1 MKKSA
6 LILSSLFCN
15 IMLLIPFF
23 TAAQTPI
30 DDSIRYYYYFAY
42 AQTNAVGDNREAIKA
57 YTKILRLDP
66 KDDEALMMRAK
77 NKRAIGDYAGAGN
90 DYTRVLQL
98 DPGSIAAIA
107 ARSECSAILKKY
119 ADAIRD
125 NNLLISMEPG
135 NPSYY
140 TNRGLNKVQLNDI
153 QGACDDFE
161 KAKFLGGVY
170 AAVLIRQFCLE
181 LY

>member
-1 MKKSA
+1 MKKLA
-6 LILSSLFCN
+6 LTLFSLFCGFT
-15 IMLLIPFF
+15 LLIPFV
-23 TAAQTPI
+23 TTAQTAI
-30 DDSIRYYYYFAY
+30 DDSIRYYYFFAY

-57 YTKILRLDP
+57 YSKILRLDP

-77 NKRAIGDYAGAGN
+77 NKRGIGDYTGAES

-107 ARSECSAILKKY
+107 GRSECRAKLKKY

-135 NPSYY
+135 NPSFY
-140 TNRGLNKVQLNDI
+140 TNRGLNKVQLNDL